1 MGVLEFVKNENAGII
16 PRTISMIFA
25 HTEKEMAT
33 HNITVKVT
41 LSFLQ
46 LYRETIQ
53 DLLAP
58 LSDATATAG
67 AVSCNSQ
74 RRATST
80 SESNLAIRED
90 PTRGFYVEGLQEFEV
105 SCYSEAGTCRIE
117 SYGQSAILFSCRKI

>member
-58 LSDATATAG
+58 LAEAPTAG
-67 AVSCNSQ
+67 AAGNSSQ
-74 RRATST
+74 RRAPTT

-105 SCYSEAGTCRIE
+105 SSYAEAGMFCRNNVN
-117 SYGQSAILFSCRKI
+117 YQLFFHIDIF

>member
-58 LSDATATAG
+58 LSEASPTAG
-67 AVSCNSQ
+67 AAGISSQ
-74 RRATST
+74 RRGNTIC
-80 SESNLAIRED
+80 ESNLAIRED

-105 SCYSEAGTCRIE
+105 SSYAEAGMCCV
-117 SYGQSAILFSCRKI
+117 G